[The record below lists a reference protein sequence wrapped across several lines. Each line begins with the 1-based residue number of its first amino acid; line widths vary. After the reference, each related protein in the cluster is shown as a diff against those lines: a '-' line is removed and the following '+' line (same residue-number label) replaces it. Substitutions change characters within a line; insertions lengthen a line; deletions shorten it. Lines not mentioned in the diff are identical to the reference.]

1 MVCTIVI
8 CPNCGKNTPEGKF
21 CEFCGASVQTTQT
34 FQQPVAQQPVYTQ
47 QPVQVKTE
55 KSAGIAA
62 ILAFFFPGS
71 GQVYNGE
78 IGKGIGIF
86 IGYLIGLCIFL
97 IPGIIVLIYGIYD
110 AYKTSQKMNKGEIP
124 YKESSTAKLIVFIIA
139 ELVLFFVFWML
150 VIAAFVFGS
159 SGARYY

>member
-1 MVCTIVI
+1 MCTIVI
-8 CPNCGKNTPEGKF
+8 CPNCGKETPEGKF
-21 CEFCGASVQTTQT
+21 CEHCRASVQTAQT

-47 QPVQVKTE
+47 QPAAVKTE

-62 ILAFFFPGS
+62 ILAFLFPGS

-78 IGKGIGIF
+78 TGKGIGLF
-86 IGYLIGLCIFL
+86 IGYLIGLCIYL

-110 AYKTSQKMNKGEIP
+110 AYTTTQKMNKGEIP
-124 YKESSTAKLIVFIIA
+124 YKESSSGRLIVFIIA
-139 ELVLFFVFWML
+139 EIVIFILFWAL
-150 VIAAFVFGS
+150 VIAAFVFGT